1 MDIGRYIDIY
11 IQELTLMKN
20 EAGPTGK
27 YLRGKKK
34 ATVVQQV
41 YLFLPHTT

>member
-11 IQELTLMKN
+11 IQELSLMKN

-34 ATVVQQV
+34 K
-41 YLFLPHTT
+41 LL